1 MKKYKLWLSTLC
13 LALALAFVNLQ
24 PVRVYADDP
33 GDPQGTSQKK
43 SSSSS
48 SSSTLSPEVIMMIL
62 AMLRLI

>member
-48 SSSTLSPEVIMMIL
+48 SSELSPEVIWMIL
-62 AMLRLI
+62 TMLRLF

>member
-1 MKKYKLWLSTLC
+1 MKKYKLWFSTLC

-48 SSSTLSPEVIMMIL
+48 SSELSPEVIWMIL
-62 AMLRLI
+62 TMLRLF